1 MKNKLS
7 VAAFVLCLLSG
18 AAHTANADG
27 GMDDIYKIIQNEDI
41 AAFSEMTAFGYDID
55 EQDMDGYTP
64 LMTAAALGKVNFVEY
79 LIDNG
84 ANVNKRYY
92 LGGTALHRAA
102 LGGFNDIVTLLLDS
116 GVQINMPDLDGMTA
130 LMTAV
135 KAGKRFT
142 VELLAKRGANLNYR
156 NAEGMTA
163 LDLANKYRHK
173 EIAQFLIESGGK
185 TAPAPKPKA
194 PEDEPTLEELLSE
207 DDGLGWDTFY
217 K

>member
-1 MKNKLS
+1 MRKKLS
-7 VAAFVLCLLSG
+7 VAACTLGLLCG
-18 AAHTANADG
+18 AVQVASAAG
-27 GMDDIYKIIQNEDI
+27 DIYKIIQDENI
-41 AAFSEMTAFGYDID
+41 SAFSEMMAFGYDID

>member
-7 VAAFVLCLLSG
+7 VAACTLGLLCG
-18 AAHTANADG
+18 AAQVALAAD
-27 GMDDIYKIIQNEDI
+27 DVYKIIQDENMS
-41 AAFSEMTAFGYDID
+41 AFAEMMAFGYDID

-64 LMTAAALGKVNFVEY
+64 LMTAAALGKVKFVEY

-102 LGGFNDIVTLLLDS
+102 FGGFNDIVTLLLDS

-142 VELLAKRGANLNYR
+142 VELLVKRGANLNYR
-156 NAEGMTA
+156 NAEGLTA

-173 EIAQFLIESGGK
+173 EIAQFLIEAGGK